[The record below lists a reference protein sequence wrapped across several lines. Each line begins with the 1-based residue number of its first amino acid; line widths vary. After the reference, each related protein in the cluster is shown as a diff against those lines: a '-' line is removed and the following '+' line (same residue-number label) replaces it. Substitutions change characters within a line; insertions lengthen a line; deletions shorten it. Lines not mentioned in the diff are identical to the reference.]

1 MSNQEVTKFPDTI
14 PLAEGTTLTTNWRN
28 YISAVDPNP
37 NYIRAFNIPMADITS
52 LAKFTKC
59 TSVRAYL
66 AMVTPGDVS
75 TLKVVLVPVDANGND
90 ITGIPGAGDVTES
103 TVFDFSSPCPNTCD
117 INSPLFEG

>member
-37 NYIRAFNIPMADITS
+37 NNIPMADITS

-90 ITGIPGAGDVTES
+90 ITSIPGAGDVTES
-103 TVFDFSSPCPNTCD
+103 TVFDFSSPCPQTCD